1 MLFEPHNRHL
11 WVIPIEEDESKP
23 DPLFVLPDE
32 YSPPKSPYVICDIIG
47 MASDCEISLD
57 VGDRII
63 VDRTTIQEMKAENE
77 TIYVV
82 KENYVYG
89 RIKNET
95 NNW

>member
-11 WVIPIEEDESKP
+11 WVIHVEEETTKA
-23 DPLFVLPDE
+23 DPLFVLPDQ
-32 YSPPKSPYVICDIIG
+32 YKPPQSPYVVCYILG
-47 MASDCEISLD
+47 MACDCEISLAI
-57 VGDRII
+57 GDRII

-89 RIKNET
+89 RICDET
-95 NNW
+95 D